1 MVVGICTIELH
12 LPESGSLKS
21 KRQILKRIKDR
32 IRNRFNV
39 SLAEVENNDLW
50 QRTTLGVAA
59 VANQGKFVNQ
69 VLSQVIEHLHKESGV
84 VVLDYSMEIW

>member
-1 MVVGICTIELH
+1 MVVGICTIEIH

-39 SLAEVENNDLW
+39 SIAEVENNDLW
-50 QRTTLGVAA
+50 QRATLGVAA

-69 VLSQVIEHLHKESGV
+69 ILSQAVEHIQKESGII
-84 VVLDYSMEIW
+84 VLDYSMEIW

>member
-12 LPESGSLKS
+12 LPESGSLKG
-21 KRQILKRIKDR
+21 KRQILKGIKDR

>member
-1 MVVGICTIELH
+1 MVVGVCTVDIH
-12 LPESGSLKS
+12 FPESGSLKS

-50 QRTTLGVAA
+50 QRSTLGVAA

-69 VLSQVIEHLHKESGV
+69 VLSQVIEHLQKEGGV

>member
-69 VLSQVIEHLHKESGV
+69 VLSQVVEHLHKESGV
-84 VVLDYSMEIW
+84 VVLDYSMELW

>member
-69 VLSQVIEHLHKESGV
+69 ILSQVMEHLQTESGI

>member
-50 QRTTLGVAA
+50 QRTTLGVAV

-84 VVLDYSMEIW
+84 VVLDYSMELW

>member
-1 MVVGICTIELH
+1 MVVGVCTVDIH
-12 LPESGSLKS
+12 FPESGSLKS

-69 VLSQVIEHLHKESGV
+69 ILSQVIEHLQTESGI
-84 VVLDYSMEIW
+84 VVLDYSMELW

>member
-21 KRQILKRIKDR
+21 KRQILKGIKDR

-39 SLAEVENNDLW
+39 SLAEVENNELW
-50 QRTTLGVAA
+50 QRSTLGVAA

-69 VLSQVIEHLHKESGV
+69 VLSQVIEHVQKEGGV
-84 VVLDYSMEIW
+84 IVLDYSMEIW

>member
-1 MVVGICTIELH
+1 MVVGICSIEIH

-39 SLAEVENNDLW
+39 SIAEVENNDPW
-50 QRTTLGVAA
+50 QRTTLGVAV
-59 VANQGKFVNQ
+59 VANQGKFINQ
-69 VLSQVIEHLHKESGV
+69 ILSQVVELLHKENGV
-84 VVLDYSMEIW
+84 VVLDYSMEIR

>member
-1 MVVGICTIELH
+1 MVVGVCTIDIH
-12 LPESGSLKS
+12 FPESGSLKS

-39 SLAEVENNDLW
+39 SLAEVDNNDLW

-69 VLSQVIEHLHKESGV
+69 ILSQVIEHLQKESGI

>member
-1 MVVGICTIELH
+1 MVVGICTVDIH
-12 LPESGSLKS
+12 FPESGSLKS

-39 SLAEVENNDLW
+39 SLAEVDNNDLW

-69 VLSQVIEHLHKESGV
+69 VLSQVIERLQKEGGV

>member
-32 IRNRFNV
+32 VRNRFNV
-39 SLAEVENNDLW
+39 SLAEVDNNDLW
-50 QRTTLGVAA
+50 QRTTLGVAT

-69 VLSQVIEHLHKESGV
+69 ILSQVLEFLQKEGGI
-84 VVLDYSMEIW
+84 VVLNYSMEIW

>member
-21 KRQILKRIKDR
+21 KRHILKGIRDR

-50 QRTTLGVAA
+50 QRATLGVVA
-59 VANQGKFVNQ
+59 VANQRKFVNQ
-69 VLSQVIEHLHKESGV
+69 VLSQVIEYLHKESGV
-84 VVLDYSMEIW
+84 VILDYSMEIW

>member
-84 VVLDYSMEIW
+84 VVLDYSMELW

>member
-1 MVVGICTIELH
+1 MVVGVCTIDIH
-12 LPESGSLKS
+12 FPESGSLKG
-21 KRQILKRIKDR
+21 KRHILKRIKDR

-39 SLAEVENNDLW
+39 SIAEVDNNDLW

-69 VLSQVIEHLHKESGV
+69 ILSQVIEHLQSESGI
-84 VVLDYSMEIW
+84 VVLDYSTEIR

>member
-12 LPESGSLKS
+12 LPESGSLKG
-21 KRQILKRIKDR
+21 KRQILKGIKDR

-84 VVLDYSMEIW
+84 VVLDYSMEMW

>member
-1 MVVGICTIELH
+1 MVVGICSIEIH
-12 LPESGSLKS
+12 IPESSSLKS

-39 SLAEVENNDLW
+39 SIAEVENNDLW

-69 VLSQVIEHLHKESGV
+69 LLSQVVELLNKESGV
-84 VVLDYSMEIW
+84 VVLDYHMEIR

>member
-1 MVVGICTIELH
+1 
-12 LPESGSLKS
+12 
-21 KRQILKRIKDR
+21 
-32 IRNRFNV
+32 V

-84 VVLDYSMEIW
+84 VVLDYSMEMW

>member
-12 LPESGSLKS
+12 LPESCSLKS